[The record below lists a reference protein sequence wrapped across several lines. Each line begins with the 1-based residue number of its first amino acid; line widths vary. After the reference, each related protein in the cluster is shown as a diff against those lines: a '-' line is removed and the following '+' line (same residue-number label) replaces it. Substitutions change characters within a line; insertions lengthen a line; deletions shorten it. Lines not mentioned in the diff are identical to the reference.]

1 MVYGHF
7 GIGIVLFVFFLTIDV
22 ILYAF
27 NAAIRTL
34 SPNDIAE
41 SKEGKAKYRE
51 MISKIL
57 ESPSRFN
64 DTVNIIVYITNII
77 AGSYI
82 LGSLARRVIQSV
94 NGDKTWVYIVLAVAM
109 ILVFIIFGVIIPE
122 KCGRRKP
129 VRTAIR
135 LVKYVRFL
143 MLVLSPVVF
152 VTTMIAKGILRIF
165 GIKNP
170 DAEENVTEEEII
182 TMVNEGQEQGVLE
195 AGEAEMITNIFEL
208 GDKHAGDIMTHRS
221 NIEAVESTITL
232 DNFIQNHIEGK
243 YSRFPVYE
251 GDIDNIVGTIHIRD
265 ALIFYRNIP
274 NRKKL
279 LKDIKGLLRK
289 PYMVPETMDIDDM
302 LKDMQE
308 KKIHMG
314 IVVDEYG
321 QTAGIVSMED
331 IIEEIVGNIL
341 DEYDDEEEVVE
352 YAGDDTYVVDGLTD
366 IEDINSLLGIKIE
379 SDGFETLNGFLI
391 SKLGRIASENE
402 TEAIEAYGFSFK
414 ILEVTGNVI
423 RKVEITKIDKKE
435 GIDDEQLQN

>member
-7 GIGIVLFVFFLTIDV
+7 GIGIVLFAFFLTIDV

-27 NAAIRTL
+27 NAAIRML

-94 NGDKTWVYIVLAVAM
+94 NGDKTWIYIVLAAAM

-129 VRTAIR
+129 VRTAIK

-279 LKDIKGLLRK
+279 LKDVKGLLRK

-308 KKIHMG
+308 KKSTWVLSWM
-314 IVVDEYG
+314 
-321 QTAGIVSMED
+321 SMDRQRELYQWR
-331 IIEEIVGNIL
+331 IL
-341 DEYDDEEEVVE
+341 
-352 YAGDDTYVVDGLTD
+352 
-366 IEDINSLLGIKIE
+366 
-379 SDGFETLNGFLI
+379 
-391 SKLGRIASENE
+391 
-402 TEAIEAYGFSFK
+402 
-414 ILEVTGNVI
+414 
-423 RKVEITKIDKKE
+423 
-435 GIDDEQLQN
+435 

>member
-279 LKDIKGLLRK
+279 LKDVKGLLRK

-402 TEAIEAYGFSFK
+402 TEVIED
-414 ILEVTGNVI
+414 
-423 RKVEITKIDKKE
+423 RKSVV
-435 GIDDEQLQN
+435 

>member
-94 NGDKTWVYIVLAVAM
+94 NGDKTWIYIVLAAAM

-129 VRTAIR
+129 VRTAIK

-391 SKLGRIASENE
+391 SKLGRIASE
-402 TEAIEAYGFSFK
+402 K
-414 ILEVTGNVI
+414 
-423 RKVEITKIDKKE
+423 
-435 GIDDEQLQN
+435 

>member
-94 NGDKTWVYIVLAVAM
+94 NGDKTWIYIVLAAAM

-152 VTTMIAKGILRIF
+152 ATTMIAKGILRIF

-279 LKDIKGLLRK
+279 LKDVKGLLRK

-402 TEAIEAYGFSFK
+402 TEVIEAYGFSFK

>member
-165 GIKNP
+165 DIKNP
-170 DAEENVTEEEII
+170 LSVSKPSLSI
-182 TMVNEGQEQGVLE
+182 L
-195 AGEAEMITNIFEL
+195 
-208 GDKHAGDIMTHRS
+208 
-221 NIEAVESTITL
+221 
-232 DNFIQNHIEGK
+232 
-243 YSRFPVYE
+243 
-251 GDIDNIVGTIHIRD
+251 
-265 ALIFYRNIP
+265 IP
-274 NRKKL
+274 NRL
-279 LKDIKGLLRK
+279 
-289 PYMVPETMDIDDM
+289 
-302 LKDMQE
+302 
-308 KKIHMG
+308 
-314 IVVDEYG
+314 
-321 QTAGIVSMED
+321 
-331 IIEEIVGNIL
+331 
-341 DEYDDEEEVVE
+341 
-352 YAGDDTYVVDGLTD
+352 
-366 IEDINSLLGIKIE
+366 
-379 SDGFETLNGFLI
+379 LI
-391 SKLGRIASENE
+391 SSISVRPS
-402 TEAIEAYGFSFK
+402 T
-414 ILEVTGNVI
+414 T
-423 RKVEITKIDKKE
+423 
-435 GIDDEQLQN
+435 

>member
-279 LKDIKGLLRK
+279 LKDVKGLLRK

-402 TEAIEAYGFSFK
+402 AEVIEAYGFSFK

>member
-94 NGDKTWVYIVLAVAM
+94 NGDKTWIYIVLAAAM

-129 VRTAIR
+129 VRTAIK

-391 SKLGRIASENE
+391 SKLGRIASEMRQRLLKHMDS
-402 TEAIEAYGFSFK
+402 ALKYWK
-414 ILEVTGNVI
+414 
-423 RKVEITKIDKKE
+423 
-435 GIDDEQLQN
+435 LQVM

>member
-27 NAAIRTL
+27 NAAIRML

-94 NGDKTWVYIVLAVAM
+94 NGDKTWIYIVLAAAM

-129 VRTAIR
+129 VRTAIK

-279 LKDIKGLLRK
+279 LKDVKGLLRK

-391 SKLGRIASENE
+391 SKLGRIASEK
-402 TEAIEAYGFSFK
+402 AG
-414 ILEVTGNVI
+414 
-423 RKVEITKIDKKE
+423 
-435 GIDDEQLQN
+435 

>member
-27 NAAIRTL
+27 NAAIRML

-94 NGDKTWVYIVLAVAM
+94 NGDKTWIYIVLAAAM

-251 GDIDNIVGTIHIRD
+251 GDIDNIVGV
-265 ALIFYRNIP
+265 LY
-274 NRKKL
+274 
-279 LKDIKGLLRK
+279 LKDVIDAYLNQKEAKLSDIARE
-289 PYMVPETMDIDDM
+289 PFFVHQTMN
-302 LKDMQE
+302 LSVLFQEMQT
-308 KKIHMG
+308 KKIHMA
-314 IVVDEYG
+314 IVIDEYS
-321 QTAGIVSMED
+321 QTEGIVSMED
-331 IIEEIVGNIL
+331 MLEVIVGNIL
-341 DEYDDEEEVVE
+341 DEYDVEDRNITKIGWADVYLVRGSTRLEELE
-352 YAGDDTYVVDGLTD
+352 DTLGIEFDV
-366 IEDINSLLGIKIE
+366 EDI
-379 SDGFETLNGFLI
+379 ETLNGFLI
-391 SKLGRIASENE
+391 DQLGHLPEDNE
-402 TEAIEAYGFSFK
+402 EIEIIYQGYSFK
-414 ILEVTGNVI
+414 SVDIHDNMI
-423 RKVEITKIDKKE
+423 RQVKVEKRKRKE
-435 GIDDEQLQN
+435 EEDVRTQ

>member
-402 TEAIEAYGFSFK
+402 TEVIETYGFSFK

>member
-27 NAAIRTL
+27 NAAMRTL

-279 LKDIKGLLRK
+279 LKDVKGLLRK

-352 YAGDDTYVVDGLTD
+352 YAGDDTYVVDGLTE

-391 SKLGRIASENE
+391 SKLGRIAFENE
-402 TEAIEAYGFSFK
+402 TEVIEAYGFSFK

>member
-94 NGDKTWVYIVLAVAM
+94 NGDKTWIYIVLAAAM

-129 VRTAIR
+129 VRTAIK

-279 LKDIKGLLRK
+279 LKDVKGLLRK

-391 SKLGRIASENE
+391 SKLGRIASEKE
-402 TEAIEAYGFSFK
+402 TEVIVAYGFSFK

>member
-27 NAAIRTL
+27 NAAMRTL

-152 VTTMIAKGILRIF
+152 VTTMIAKGI
-165 GIKNP
+165 
-170 DAEENVTEEEII
+170 
-182 TMVNEGQEQGVLE
+182 
-195 AGEAEMITNIFEL
+195 
-208 GDKHAGDIMTHRS
+208 
-221 NIEAVESTITL
+221 
-232 DNFIQNHIEGK
+232 
-243 YSRFPVYE
+243 
-251 GDIDNIVGTIHIRD
+251 
-265 ALIFYRNIP
+265 
-274 NRKKL
+274 
-279 LKDIKGLLRK
+279 
-289 PYMVPETMDIDDM
+289 
-302 LKDMQE
+302 
-308 KKIHMG
+308 
-314 IVVDEYG
+314 
-321 QTAGIVSMED
+321 
-331 IIEEIVGNIL
+331 
-341 DEYDDEEEVVE
+341 
-352 YAGDDTYVVDGLTD
+352 
-366 IEDINSLLGIKIE
+366 
-379 SDGFETLNGFLI
+379 
-391 SKLGRIASENE
+391 
-402 TEAIEAYGFSFK
+402 
-414 ILEVTGNVI
+414 
-423 RKVEITKIDKKE
+423 
-435 GIDDEQLQN
+435 

>member
-27 NAAIRTL
+27 NAAIRML

-94 NGDKTWVYIVLAVAM
+94 NGDKTWIYIVLAAAM

-129 VRTAIR
+129 VRTAIK

-279 LKDIKGLLRK
+279 LKDVKGLLRK

-352 YAGDDTYVVDGLTD
+352 YAGDDTYVVDGLTAV
-366 IEDINSLLGIKIE
+366 SYTHLTLPT
-379 SDGFETLNGFLI
+379 SDL
-391 SKLGRIASENE
+391 
-402 TEAIEAYGFSFK
+402 
-414 ILEVTGNVI
+414 V
-423 RKVEITKIDKKE
+423 
-435 GIDDEQLQN
+435 

>member
-94 NGDKTWVYIVLAVAM
+94 NGDKTWIYIVLAAAM

-129 VRTAIR
+129 VRTAIK

-379 SDGFETLNGFLI
+379 SDGFATHHDYN
-391 SKLGRIASENE
+391 SRNYKPDDAV
-402 TEAIEAYGFSFK
+402 YGDGS
-414 ILEVTGNVI
+414 IGGDGE
-423 RKVEITKIDKKE
+423 R
-435 GIDDEQLQN
+435 Q

>member
-143 MLVLSPVVF
+143 MIVLSPVVF
-152 VTTMIAKGILRIF
+152 ITTMIAKGILRIF

-232 DNFIQNHIEGK
+232 DDFIQNHIEGK

-279 LKDIKGLLRK
+279 LKDVKGLLRK

-391 SKLGRIASENE
+391 SKLGRIAYENE
-402 TEAIEAYGFSFK
+402 TEVIEAYGFSFK

-423 RKVEITKIDKKE
+423 RKVEITKIEKKE

>member
-1 MVYGHF
+1 MRYKIHKKEICYGLWPF
-7 GIGIVLFVFFLTIDV
+7 WYWNSFICFFLTIDV

-152 VTTMIAKGILRIF
+152 VTTMIAKGILRI
-165 GIKNP
+165 
-170 DAEENVTEEEII
+170 
-182 TMVNEGQEQGVLE
+182 L
-195 AGEAEMITNIFEL
+195 
-208 GDKHAGDIMTHRS
+208 
-221 NIEAVESTITL
+221 
-232 DNFIQNHIEGK
+232 
-243 YSRFPVYE
+243 
-251 GDIDNIVGTIHIRD
+251 
-265 ALIFYRNIP
+265 ALKILMLRKMLQ
-274 NRKKL
+274 RKKSL
-279 LKDIKGLLRK
+279 QWLMKVRSRAFWRPERLK
-289 PYMVPETMDIDDM
+289 
-302 LKDMQE
+302 
-308 KKIHMG
+308 
-314 IVVDEYG
+314 
-321 QTAGIVSMED
+321 
-331 IIEEIVGNIL
+331 
-341 DEYDDEEEVVE
+341 
-352 YAGDDTYVVDGLTD
+352 
-366 IEDINSLLGIKIE
+366 
-379 SDGFETLNGFLI
+379 
-391 SKLGRIASENE
+391 
-402 TEAIEAYGFSFK
+402 
-414 ILEVTGNVI
+414 
-423 RKVEITKIDKKE
+423 
-435 GIDDEQLQN
+435 

>member
-7 GIGIVLFVFFLTIDV
+7 GIGIVLFAFFLTIDV

-94 NGDKTWVYIVLAVAM
+94 NGDKTWVYIVLAAAM

-402 TEAIEAYGFSFK
+402 TEVIEAYGFNFK